1 MKLRVDQLAVSLEN
15 SLAPVYLV
23 SGDEP
28 FQVDEAC
35 QLIRQQCQQQG
46 YSERE
51 LFHVDRSFDWQ
62 QLQSAAGA
70 LSLFSQQ
77 RMIELRLPSGK
88 PGTEGARAL
97 VDYCEQVPDDIIL
110 LIVAAK
116 LESSQARSKWFKA
129 LEQAGVVI
137 QVWPIEKGQLPG
149 WIRQRMQVR
158 GMQPNDGALQMLVDR
173 VEGNLLAADQELEKL
188 RLLYGEGIIDEQQVA
203 AAVSDSARFDVFGLV
218 DAALAGNAQRASRIL
233 YGLMAEGIEAI
244 VVLWALAREIRSINA
259 MSLAIQAGQSMDAV
273 MGQYRVWEKRKPQVR
288 AALQR
293 YPARRWQGLLWQ
305 AAEIDKM
312 IKGLSAGKA
321 WDELLQ
327 LTLKIAGTSLFRR
340 QPVKQR

>member
-1 MKLRVDQLAVSLEN
+1 MKLRVDQLAVNLEN
-15 SLAPVYLV
+15 ALAPVYFV

-35 QLIRQQCQQQG
+35 QQIRQQCQSKG
-46 YSERE
+46 YNERE

-77 RMIELRLPSGK
+77 RMIELRLPSAK
-88 PGTEGARAL
+88 PGSEGARAL
-97 VDYCEQVPDDIIL
+97 VEYCEHIPDDTIL
-110 LIVAAK
+110 LIVAGK
-116 LESSQARSKWFKA
+116 MESSQTRSKWFKS
-129 LEQAGVVI
+129 LEQIGIVI
-137 QVWPIEKGQLPG
+137 QVWPIEKNQLPQ

-158 GMQPNDGALQMLVDR
+158 GMQPNDGALNMLVDR

-188 RLLYGEGIIDEQQVA
+188 RLLYGEVIIDEQQVA

-233 YGLMAEGIEAI
+233 HGLMAEGVESI

-259 MSLAIQAGQSMDAV
+259 MSLAIQAGQSVDSV

-305 AAEIDKM
+305 AGEIDRM

-327 LTLKIAGTSLFRR
+327 LTLKVAGTTLFRR
-340 QPVKQR
+340 QPVK